1 MNIKI
6 KFVPASTVSTSSV
19 GSCPSSTGD
28 VSPPVLRNPS
38 NSLYSTVEKNN
49 KQRKTIHVAEGVSIV
64 TNAEKRKKVEDLYAK
79 VRKKRV
85 ELTIKTSGSDDYSV
99 YQGIHGDN
107 TECMTPP
114 PSPWASTTPP
124 APPPITG
131 RLQAA
136 SLSVL
141 VPGNSQHLRRHSA
154 DPNLPEIINENR
166 VFTGSTHSSLA
177 LSCKD
182 TEEPDYEKIYNEENS
197 GDSCYEKIKE
207 DVEGDKVEG
216 GYSASKGWS
225 DTHAK
230 MQPGSSFVGYESV
243 KDPNEDEDSLDPNY
257 ECVAQGGTSET
268 DPGYEPVRV
277 SRNFEDSDSNS
288 DYTIV
293 KLEDDGKEPGY
304 EQVKNLLRSESDA
317 ADPGYEK
324 IKNVPRTRSDAN
336 DPGYERVRNKADD
349 SAEPGYE
356 TVQRSDSDTDPGYE
370 VVHQR
375 SFNSRYAGNRA
386 TELGTPRSVARNPN
400 STILFVPGDSSM
412 HVSNASSDQDESSG
426 SNEPS
431 ATFL

>member
-1 MNIKI
+1 M
-6 KFVPASTVSTSSV
+6 
-19 GSCPSSTGD
+19 
-28 VSPPVLRNPS
+28 
-38 NSLYSTVEKNN
+38 
-49 KQRKTIHVAEGVSIV
+49 AEGVSIV

-107 TECMTPP
+107 AECMTPP

-141 VPGNSQHLRRHSA
+141 VPGNSQHVRRHSA

-182 TEEPDYEKIYNEENS
+182 TEEPDYEKIYNEDNS

-207 DVEGDKVEG
+207 DVEGGVQGVAAEG
-216 GYSASKGWS
+216 GYSVSKGWS
-225 DTHAK
+225 DTHTK
-230 MQPGSSFVGYESV
+230 MQPGLSFVGYETV

-257 ECVAQGGTSET
+257 ECVAQGGSSET
-268 DPGYEPVRV
+268 DFGYEPVRV

-288 DYTIV
+288 D
-293 KLEDDGKEPGY
+293 
-304 EQVKNLLRSESDA
+304 
-317 ADPGYEK
+317 
-324 IKNVPRTRSDAN
+324 
-336 DPGYERVRNKADD
+336 GYERVRNKAEDT
-349 SAEPGYE
+349 AEPGYA
-356 TVQRSDSDTDPGYE
+356 TVQRSDSDTDPRYE

-412 HVSNASSDQDESSG
+412 RVSNASSDQDESSG